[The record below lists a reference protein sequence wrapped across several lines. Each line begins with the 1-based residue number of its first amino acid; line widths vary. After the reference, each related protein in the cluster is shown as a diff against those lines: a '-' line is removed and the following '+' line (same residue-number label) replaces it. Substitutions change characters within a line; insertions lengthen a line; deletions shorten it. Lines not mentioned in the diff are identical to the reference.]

1 MTGHFNLQ
9 DGEIDQY
16 ELQEILTLAFANCKY
31 RSYSNVTC
39 LYIKTI
45 KYAVVVVVAAAA
57 VIVECLW

>member
-1 MTGHFNLQ
+1 
-9 DGEIDQY
+9 
-16 ELQEILTLAFANCKY
+16 LTLAFANCKY
-31 RSYSNVTC
+31 RSYSNVPC